1 MKENVEIIDHGL
13 PTIIMSILYKTILEL
28 FLHKTFRNVKKDIC
42 IANSTNCQNIVG
54 NMVHQGIVGRSVEQ
68 TN

>member
-1 MKENVEIIDHGL
+1 
-13 PTIIMSILYKTILEL
+13 
-28 FLHKTFRNVKKDIC
+28 VKKDIC